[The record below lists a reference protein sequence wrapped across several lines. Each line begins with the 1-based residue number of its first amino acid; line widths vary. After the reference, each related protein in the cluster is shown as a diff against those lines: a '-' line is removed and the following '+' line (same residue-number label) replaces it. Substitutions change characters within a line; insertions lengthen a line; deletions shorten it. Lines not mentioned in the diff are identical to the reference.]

1 MVYAHIGGR
10 VLQRVADGA
19 AARECAL
26 EIAGRNSY
34 NFSMKTTISE
44 KGQITIPKA
53 VRQALG
59 LRAGTIIDVRIDRG
73 AFVGTKVNSED
84 VFLK

>member
-1 MVYAHIGGR
+1 
-10 VLQRVADGA
+10 
-19 AARECAL
+19 
-26 EIAGRNSY
+26 
-34 NFSMKTTISE
+34 MKTTISE

-59 LRAGTIIDVRIDRG
+59 LRAGTIIDVRIDHG

-84 VFLK
+84 VFLKWRGKGALPGGLTVDAYLARARGASADGG